1 MNNLKAE
8 NIHQKQT
15 RIRGKTDKAG
25 KAGKVDFNVYPFTL
39 CQVAN

>member
-25 KAGKVDFNVYPFTL
+25 KVDFNVYPFTL